1 MTLKAGLAES
11 YASGD
16 EEGVVVTAA
25 QIDHESFDAPIYV
38 VTGLDTATGEPA
50 EKVGLPIDEGGP
62 RVLHTP
68 CAFTFV
74 RTGAD
79 HDGPTDG
86 KVQIDNVSDL
96 LHGPLK
102 GAIGYNAAISITF
115 RQYRVLPGALAAVT
129 GPDEVIEGLLL
140 TTVDLTAD
148 TAEGTVSWPDGR
160 DQNVPTGPNAFFD
173 RANYPGLFS

>member
-1 MTLKAGLAES
+1 MTLKAALAES

-16 EEGVVVTAA
+16 EDGVVVTAA
-25 QIDHESFDAPIYV
+25 QIDHESFETPIYV

-50 EKVGLPIDEGGP
+50 ETIGLPTEEGGP
-62 RVLHTP
+62 PVPHTP
-68 CAFTFV
+68 CAFSFV

-86 KVQIDNVSDL
+86 KVQIDNVSDQ

-102 GAIGYNAAISITF
+102 GAIGYNEPIQVTF

-148 TAEGTVSWPDGR
+148 TAEGTLSWPDGR

-173 RANYPGLFS
+173 RATYPGLFT